1 MRSGNRSNAL
11 LVELLI
17 VVMFFMLASTVLL
30 QVFAAAR
37 NQSTRAELI
46 TRTLAEAQNIADR
59 LYAADDPEE
68 LLNSLGFDQQSD
80 LWLQQDETRQIEVQ
94 ITDETDEY
102 GTFRRQEVRVTSD
115 GKTLF
120 TLPCSRW
127 MGGAE

>member
-1 MRSGNRSNAL
+1 MKSGNRSNAL

-37 NQSTRAELI
+37 KQSTRAELI
-46 TRTLAEAQNIADR
+46 TGALAEAQNIADR
-59 LYAADDPEE
+59 LYATDDPEA
-68 LLNSLGFDQQSD
+68 LLSSLGFTPQGD
-80 LWLQQDETRQIEVQ
+80 LWIQQEGSRQIEAR
-94 ITDETDEY
+94 ISDETDES
-102 GTFRRQEVRVTSD
+102 GTFRRQEIRVTSA
-115 GKTLF
+115 GETLF

>member
-17 VVMFFMLASTVLL
+17 VVIFFMLAATVLL

-37 NQSTRAELI
+37 NQSARAELI
-46 TRTLAEAQNIADR
+46 TRSLAEAQNIADR

-68 LLNSLGFDQQSD
+68 LLNSLGFTQQSD
-80 LWLQQDETRQIEVQ
+80 CWLQQDETRQIEVQ

-102 GTFRRQEVRVTSD
+102 GTFRRQEVRVITE
-115 GKTLF
+115 GETIF